1 MLFPPL
7 GRSLGLLERSYR
19 SFMSSPGALHGL
31 LRKFMGGQVVFLIE
45 VRHRNAMGMRSQF
58 VKFRRAL
65 MRIVWHDALP
75 GRLCYDASE
84 LRYSCAFP
92 WFISVLISV
101 HLWRL

>member
-1 MLFPPL
+1 MSFP
-7 GRSLGLLERSYR
+7 GV
-19 SFMSSPGALHGL
+19 LHRL

-65 MRIVWHDALP
+65 MRIVWRDALP